1 MPRGQPHCDSPF
13 YFEQRM
19 DSPTIPSTSSVK
31 LVSAMRVRESLRDQ
45 FLEWNGRVA
54 DALLASPGFT
64 SREVIP
70 PQTED
75 IKEWVFITRFDSIEH
90 LRAWRASDARN
101 RLFEEVKPLLD
112 GEFTELVGDT
122 AAQYHLENSVTE
134 VILEQVAPGK
144 EAAYQE
150 WSNRIQQAQAASS
163 GYQGGYSQPPKT
175 SGAGWMTLMRFSSI
189 DDLNRWMNS
198 PARKALLEESKDLVA
213 ASYQHRV
220 DTSFPGW
227 VPIDPT
233 SGQAP
238 PNWKVTMLV
247 LLGLYPIVC
256 LEILFL
262 MKRLGQLGLKSAL
275 AGFVGNAI
283 SVTLVAYITMP
294 YLVRWLNWWL
304 LPKPGAPKNVHW
316 KGTLLVFAL
325 YALSVAIFWKFM

>member
-1 MPRGQPHCDSPF
+1 
-13 YFEQRM
+13 
-19 DSPTIPSTSSVK
+19 
-31 LVSAMRVRESLRDQ
+31 MRVRESLRDQ

-75 IKEWVFITRFDSIEH
+75 IKEWIFITRFDSIEH

>member
-1 MPRGQPHCDSPF
+1 VGNHISIHRSLLIKKSMPG
-13 YFEQRM
+13 
-19 DSPTIPSTSSVK
+19 PTTPSGDSVK
-31 LVSAMRVRESLRDQ
+31 LVTAMRVREGMRDQ
-45 FLEWNGRVA
+45 FLKLNGRLA

-70 PQTED
+70 PQSED
-75 IKEWVFITRFDSIEH
+75 IMEWIFITRFDSIEH
-90 LRAWRASDARN
+90 LRAWRKSDARD
-101 RLFEEVKPLLD
+101 RLFSELKPLLE
-112 GEFTELVGDT
+112 GEFTELVGDA

-144 EAAYQE
+144 ETAYQQ
-150 WSNRIQQAQAASS
+150 WSNRIQQAQAASP

-175 SGAGWMTLMRFSSI
+175 PGAGWMTLMRFSSI

-198 PARKALLEESKDLVA
+198 PVRKVLLEEAKDLVA

-227 VPIDPT
+227 VPTDPA
-233 SGQAP
+233 SGMAP

-262 MKRLGQLGLKSAL
+262 MKRLAQLGLKSAL

-283 SVTLVAYITMP
+283 SVTLVAYVTMP

-304 LPKPGAPKNVHW
+304 LPKPDAPKNVHW
-316 KGTLLVFAL
+316 KGTLVVFAL

>member
-1 MPRGQPHCDSPF
+1 
-13 YFEQRM
+13 M
-19 DSPTIPSTSSVK
+19 DSPTTPSSGSVK
-31 LVSAMRVRESLRDQ
+31 LVSAIPVREGMRDQ
-45 FLEWNGRVA
+45 FLEWDGRVA

-75 IKEWVFITRFDSIEH
+75 IKEWVFVTRFDSIEH
-90 LRAWRASDARN
+90 LRAWRTSNARN
-101 RLFEEVKPLLD
+101 HLFEEVKALLD
-112 GEFTELVGDT
+112 GPFTELVGDA

-150 WSNRIQQAQAASS
+150 WSNRIQQAQAASP

-227 VPIDPT
+227 VPTDPA

-262 MKRLGQLGLKSAL
+262 MKRLAQLGLKSAL
-275 AGFVGNAI
+275 ASFVGNAI
-283 SVTLVAYITMP
+283 SVALVAYVTMP

-304 LPKPGAPKNVHW
+304 LPKPGAPKSVHW
-316 KGTLLVFAL
+316 KGTLVVFAL

>member
-1 MPRGQPHCDSPF
+1 M
-13 YFEQRM
+13 
-19 DSPTIPSTSSVK
+19 K
-31 LVSAMRVRESLRDQ
+31 DQ

-75 IKEWVFITRFDSIEH
+75 IKEWVFVTRFDSIGH
-90 LRAWRASDARN
+90 LRAWRTSDARN

-112 GEFTELVGDT
+112 GPFTELVGDA

-150 WSNRIQQAQAASS
+150 WSNRIQQAQAASP

-175 SGAGWMTLMRFSSI
+175 SGAGWMTLMRFSSV

-227 VPIDPT
+227 VPTDPT

-262 MKRLGQLGLKSAL
+262 MKRLAQLDLKSAL
-275 AGFVGNAI
+275 ASFVGNAI
-283 SVTLVAYITMP
+283 SVTLVAYVTMP

-304 LPKPGAPKNVHW
+304 LPQPDAPKSVHW
-316 KGTLLVFAL
+316 KGTLVVFAL
-325 YALSVAIFWKFM
+325 YALSVAVFWKFM

>member
-1 MPRGQPHCDSPF
+1 
-13 YFEQRM
+13 M
-19 DSPTIPSTSSVK
+19 DSLATPSSDSVK
-31 LVSAMRVRESLRDQ
+31 LVTALPVREGMKDQ
-45 FLEWNGRVA
+45 FLELNGRVA
-54 DALLASPGFT
+54 DALLTAPGFT

-75 IKEWVFITRFDSIEH
+75 IKEWVFITRFDSIDH

-101 RLFEEVKPLLD
+101 RLFEDVKPLLD
-112 GEFTELVGDT
+112 GEFTELVGDA

-134 VILEQVAPGK
+134 VILDQVAPGK

-150 WSNRIQQAQAASS
+150 WSNRIQQAQAASP

-175 SGAGWMTLMRFSSI
+175 SGAGWMTLMRFSSV
-189 DDLNRWMNS
+189 DGLNRWMNS
-198 PARKALLEESKDLVA
+198 AARKALLEEAKDLVA

-227 VPIDPT
+227 APTDPA
-233 SGQAP
+233 SGRTP

-262 MKRLGQLGLKSAL
+262 MKKLSQLGLKSAL

-283 SVTLVAYITMP
+283 SVTLVAYVTMP
-294 YLVRWLNWWL
+294 SLIRWLNWWL
-304 LPKPGAPKNVHW
+304 LPKPDAPKSVHW
-316 KGTLLVFAL
+316 KGTLLIFAR

>member
-1 MPRGQPHCDSPF
+1 
-13 YFEQRM
+13 M
-19 DSPTIPSTSSVK
+19 DSPTTPSSGSVK
-31 LVSAMRVRESLRDQ
+31 LVSAIPVREGMRDQ

-75 IKEWVFITRFDSIEH
+75 IKEWIFITRFDSIEH

-112 GEFTELVGDT
+112 GEFTELVGDA

-227 VPIDPT
+227 VPTDPT

-283 SVTLVAYITMP
+283 SVTLVAYVTMP
-294 YLVRWLNWWL
+294 CLVRWLNWWL
-304 LPKPGAPKNVHW
+304 LPKPDAPKNVHW

>member
-1 MPRGQPHCDSPF
+1 
-13 YFEQRM
+13 
-19 DSPTIPSTSSVK
+19 
-31 LVSAMRVRESLRDQ
+31 MRVRESLRDQ

>member
-1 MPRGQPHCDSPF
+1 
-13 YFEQRM
+13 M
-19 DSPTIPSTSSVK
+19 DNPTTPSSSSVK
-31 LVSAMRVRESLRDQ
+31 LVTALPVREGMKDQ
-45 FLEWNGRVA
+45 LLEWNGRVA
-54 DALLASPGFT
+54 DALQASLGFT

-70 PQTED
+70 PQSED

-101 RLFEEVKPLLD
+101 RLFAEVKPLLD
-112 GEFTELVGDT
+112 GQFTELVGDA
-122 AAQYHLENSVTE
+122 AAQYHLESSVTE

-150 WSNRIQQAQAASS
+150 WSNRIQQAQAASP

-198 PARKALLEESKDLVA
+198 PVRKTLLEEAKDLVA

-227 VPIDPT
+227 FPTDPKT
-233 SGQAP
+233 GQGP
-238 PNWKVTMLV
+238 PNWKAAMLV
-247 LLGLYPIVC
+247 LLGLFPIVM
-256 LEILFL
+256 LESLFL
-262 MKRLGQLGLKSAL
+262 SPRLASLNSSLGM
-275 AGFVGNAI
+275 FIGNTI
-283 SVTLVAYITMP
+283 SVALTTWLTMP
-294 YLVRWLNWWL
+294 VFIKALDWWL
-304 LPKPGAPKNVHW
+304 FPKPDAPKSVHW

>member
-1 MPRGQPHCDSPF
+1 MA
-13 YFEQRM
+13 
-19 DSPTIPSTSSVK
+19 SPTTPSSGSVK
-31 LVSAMRVRESLRDQ
+31 LVSAMRVRESLRNQ

-75 IKEWVFITRFDSIEH
+75 IKEWIFITRFDSIEH

-112 GEFTELVGDT
+112 GEFTELVGDA

-150 WSNRIQQAQAASS
+150 WSNRIQQAQAASP

-227 VPIDPT
+227 VPTDPA

-283 SVTLVAYITMP
+283 SVTLVAYVTMP

-304 LPKPGAPKNVHW
+304 LPKPDAPKSVHW
-316 KGTLLVFAL
+316 KGTLVVFAL

>member
-1 MPRGQPHCDSPF
+1 VGNHISIHRSLLIKKSMPG
-13 YFEQRM
+13 
-19 DSPTIPSTSSVK
+19 PTTPSGDSVK
-31 LVSAMRVRESLRDQ
+31 LVTAMRVREGMRDQ
-45 FLEWNGRVA
+45 FLKLNGRLA

-70 PQTED
+70 PQSED
-75 IKEWVFITRFDSIEH
+75 IMEWIFITRFDSIEH
-90 LRAWRASDARN
+90 LRAWRKSDARD
-101 RLFEEVKPLLD
+101 RLFSELKPLLE
-112 GEFTELVGDT
+112 GEFTELVGDA

-144 EAAYQE
+144 ETAYQQ
-150 WSNRIQQAQAASS
+150 WSNRIQQAQAASP

-175 SGAGWMTLMRFSSI
+175 PGAGWMTLMRFSSI

-198 PARKALLEESKDLVA
+198 PVRKVLLEEAKDLVA

-227 VPIDPT
+227 VPTDPA
-233 SGQAP
+233 SGMAP

-262 MKRLGQLGLKSAL
+262 MKRLAQLGLKSAL

-283 SVTLVAYITMP
+283 SVTLVAYVTMP

-304 LPKPGAPKNVHW
+304 LPKPDAPKNVHW
-316 KGTLLVFAL
+316 KGTLVVFAL
-325 YALSVAIFWKFM
+325 YAL

>member
-1 MPRGQPHCDSPF
+1 MPG
-13 YFEQRM
+13 
-19 DSPTIPSTSSVK
+19 PTIPSGDSVK
-31 LVSAMRVRESLRDQ
+31 LVTAMRVREGMRDQ
-45 FLEWNGRVA
+45 FLKLNGRVA

-70 PQTED
+70 PQSED
-75 IKEWVFITRFDSIEH
+75 IMEWIFITRFDSIEH
-90 LRAWRASDARN
+90 LRAWRKSDARN
-101 RLFEEVKPLLD
+101 RLFEEMKPLLD
-112 GEFTELVGDT
+112 GEFTELVGDA

-134 VILEQVAPGK
+134 VILEQIAPGK

-150 WSNRIQQAQAASS
+150 WSNRIQQAQAASP

-175 SGAGWMTLMRFSSI
+175 PGAGWMTLMRFSSI

-198 PARKALLEESKDLVA
+198 PVRKALLAESKDLVA

-227 VPIDPT
+227 VPTDPA
-233 SGQAP
+233 SGKAP

-262 MKRLGQLGLKSAL
+262 MKRLAQLGLKSAL

-283 SVTLVAYITMP
+283 SVALVAYVTMP
-294 YLVRWLNWWL
+294 FLVRWLNWWL
-304 LPKPGAPKNVHW
+304 LPKPGAAKSVHW
-316 KGTLLVFAL
+316 KGTLLVFVL

>member
-1 MPRGQPHCDSPF
+1 
-13 YFEQRM
+13 M
-19 DSPTIPSTSSVK
+19 DNPTTPSSNSVK
-31 LVSAMRVRESLRDQ
+31 LVSAMRVREGMRDQ

-75 IKEWVFITRFDSIEH
+75 IQEWVFITRFGSIEH
-90 LRAWRASDARN
+90 LRAWRTSDARN
-101 RLFEEVKPLLD
+101 RLFDELTPLLD
-112 GEFTELVGDT
+112 GEFTELVGDA
-122 AAQYHLENSVTE
+122 AAQYHLESSVTE

-150 WSNRIQQAQAASS
+150 WSNRIQQAQAASP

-189 DDLNRWMNS
+189 DDLNRWMSS
-198 PARKALLEESKDLVA
+198 PVRKTLLEEAKDLVA

-227 VPIDPT
+227 VPTDPT
-233 SGQAP
+233 SGQTP

-256 LEILFL
+256 VEILFL
-262 MKRLGQLGLKSAL
+262 MKRLAQLGLKSAL

-283 SVTLVAYITMP
+283 SVTVVAYVTMP

-304 LPKPGAPKNVHW
+304 LPKPGAPKSVHW
-316 KGTLLVFAL
+316 KGTFLVFAL
-325 YALSVAIFWKFM
+325 YSLSVAIFWKFM

>member
-1 MPRGQPHCDSPF
+1 
-13 YFEQRM
+13 M
-19 DSPTIPSTSSVK
+19 DSPTAPSGSSVK
-31 LVSAMRVRESLRDQ
+31 LVTALPVREGMKDEL
-45 FLEWNGRVA
+45 LEWNGSVA
-54 DALLASPGFT
+54 NALQASPGFT

-101 RLFEEVKPLLD
+101 RLFEDVKPLLD
-112 GEFTELVGDT
+112 GQFTELVGDA
-122 AAQYHLENSVTE
+122 AAQYHLESSVTE

-144 EAAYQE
+144 GAAYQE
-150 WSNRIQQAQAASS
+150 WSNRIQQAQAASP

-198 PARKALLEESKDLVA
+198 PMRKALLEEAKDLVA

-227 VPIDPT
+227 VPTDA

-262 MKRLGQLGLKSAL
+262 MKRLAELGLKSAL
-275 AGFVGNAI
+275 ASFVGNAI
-283 SVTLVAYITMP
+283 SVALVAYITMP

-304 LPKPGAPKNVHW
+304 LPKPGAPKSVHW
-316 KGTLLVFAL
+316 KGALVVFAL

>member
-1 MPRGQPHCDSPF
+1 MNSPN
-13 YFEQRM
+13 
-19 DSPTIPSTSSVK
+19 IPSKGSVK
-31 LVSAMRVRESLRDQ
+31 LVTAMRVREGMRDQ
-45 FLEWNGRVA
+45 FLEWNQRVA
-54 DALLASPGFT
+54 DALMISPGFT

-101 RLFEEVKPLLD
+101 RLFEQVKPLFD
-112 GEFTELVGDT
+112 GEFTELVGDA
-122 AAQYHLENSVTE
+122 AAQYHLESSVTE

-144 EAAYQE
+144 EAPYQE
-150 WSNRIQQAQAASS
+150 WSNRIQQAQAASP
-163 GYQGGYSQPPKT
+163 GYQGGYSQPPKAR
-175 SGAGWMTLMRFSSI
+175 GEGWMTLMRFSSI

-198 PARKALLEESKDLVA
+198 PVRKTLLEEAKDLVA

-227 VPIDPT
+227 APTDPA

-262 MKRLGQLGLKSAL
+262 MKRLAQLGLKSAL
-275 AGFVGNAI
+275 AGFIGNAI

-304 LPKPGAPKNVHW
+304 LPKQEALKSVHW

-325 YALSVAIFWKFM
+325 YALSVAIFWKFI

>member
-1 MPRGQPHCDSPF
+1 MAN
-13 YFEQRM
+13 
-19 DSPTIPSTSSVK
+19 PSTPSSDSVK
-31 LVSAMRVRESLRDQ
+31 LVSAMPAREGMRNE

-75 IKEWVFITRFDSIEH
+75 IKEWVFVTRFDSIEH
-90 LRAWRASDARN
+90 LRAWRTSEVRN
-101 RLFEEVKPLLD
+101 CLFEEVKPLLD
-112 GEFTELVGDT
+112 GPFTELVGEA

-144 EAAYQE
+144 GAAYQE
-150 WSNRIQQAQAASS
+150 WSNRIQQAQAASP
-163 GYQGGYSQPPKT
+163 GYQGGYSQPPNT
-175 SGAGWMTLMRFSSI
+175 PGAGWMTLMRFSSI

-198 PARKALLEESKDLVA
+198 PARKALLEEAKELVA

-227 VPIDPT
+227 VPTDPT

-262 MKRLGQLGLKSAL
+262 MKRLAQLGLKSAL

-283 SVTLVAYITMP
+283 SVTLVAYVTMP

-304 LPKPGAPKNVHW
+304 LPKRDVPKSVHW
-316 KGTLLVFAL
+316 KGALVVFAL